1 MSKSVDFTTEAA
13 ILISVCPMSGA
24 LFGGKAARQVGTDGA
39 GLIGPKLVDIV
50 ARKRWINSRG
60 VMQMFTLGNV
70 LLDNG

>member
-1 MSKSVDFTTEAA
+1 MRQAAWAIWVSLGQVTEAA

-39 GLIGPKLVDIV
+39 GLI
-50 ARKRWINSRG
+50 NSRG